1 MNMQLVDI
9 MDEVLFLILYFIN
22 IHILFLTQFN
32 YVLILKYYM
41 FNIHSFNIIYN
52 FYKYQL
58 NLLVNLYYFY
68 FL

>member
-9 MDEVLFLILYFIN
+9 MDEVLFLTLYFIN